1 MQLVVVNVT
10 QSQDQGLKYIEVK
23 AVISSISRAGIVC
36 IDFNQRLRPI
46 VPVSVDPSA
55 LQILIT
61 ANKTSEV
68 ADSELNYSWN
78 ALEFNE
84 N

>member
-23 AVISSISRAGIVC
+23 AVISSISRAGLVS
-36 IDFNQRLRPI
+36 IDFNQRLKPI
-46 VPVSVDPSA
+46 VPAAVDPSA

-61 ANKTSEV
+61 ANKKSEV
-68 ADSELNYSWN
+68 ADPQLNYSWN
-78 ALEFNE
+78 ALEFIE
-84 N
+84 D